1 MRKDYLIIRSIWI
14 FLYFFVFSLIIL
26 ISTPSFSEM
35 LNESPDQVWEVGDH
49 RWTVEEEHRFE
60 KWVDE
65 NITEDFFIRY
75 RTPTDCAKAVY
86 AIRWIYARIEHL
98 PAAATT
104 SDGKLIGH
112 WSTDWKFLPR
122 HSDWYQDKRFRAAL
136 LDMLSATWTGTLP
149 HDTYPVR
156 LSPDSVTPGT
166 LLVTKSHVVMVAHV
180 SLGGSQAHPLQTWES
195 MLPVKVRKLI
205 LRNFFSARPESTG
218 QSGLVKFRWPVF
230 ENGGWKY
237 LAVKE
242 HPFYSEEQYS
252 PHFYEGSGDFVEAV
266 AKRIDP
272 IDHEPTEKMVN
283 VMGTITRL
291 LKERAPI
298 VLTGYQRCHKGEC
311 PEGSDLWEIH
321 QTLCRDEMV
330 ILLMDHLSQ
339 IIELNHLDKELTRKM
354 MEAIPIDISE
364 NSSVTFYDI
373 YQNCSWLS
381 PYPKDSIEARWGLEK
396 CEMIHEQTRITQ
408 NSIAFLEKT
417 YRKKDPKYADFTI
430 RRQQEILRRLNEEW
444 KNSECYSGAS
454 VQTSSQ
460 GIMIT
465 HGLSSE
471 NPCQQVSSPL
481 PTPSFLLA
489 FPVGL

>member
-1 MRKDYLIIRSIWI
+1 
-14 FLYFFVFSLIIL
+14 
-26 ISTPSFSEM
+26 
-35 LNESPDQVWEVGDH
+35 
-49 RWTVEEEHRFE
+49 
-60 KWVDE
+60 
-65 NITEDFFIRY
+65 
-75 RTPTDCAKAVY
+75 
-86 AIRWIYARIEHL
+86 
-98 PAAATT
+98 
-104 SDGKLIGH
+104 
-112 WSTDWKFLPR
+112 
-122 HSDWYQDKRFRAAL
+122 
-136 LDMLSATWTGTLP
+136 
-149 HDTYPVR
+149 
-156 LSPDSVTPGT
+156 
-166 LLVTKSHVVMVAHV
+166 
-180 SLGGSQAHPLQTWES
+180 
-195 MLPVKVRKLI
+195 
-205 LRNFFSARPESTG
+205 
-218 QSGLVKFRWPVF
+218 
-230 ENGGWKY
+230 
-237 LAVKE
+237 
-242 HPFYSEEQYS
+242 
-252 PHFYEGSGDFVEAV
+252 
-266 AKRIDP
+266 
-272 IDHEPTEKMVN
+272 
-283 VMGTITRL
+283 
-291 LKERAPI
+291 
-298 VLTGYQRCHKGEC
+298 
-311 PEGSDLWEIH
+311 
-321 QTLCRDEMV
+321 
-330 ILLMDHLSQ
+330 
-339 IIELNHLDKELTRKM
+339 